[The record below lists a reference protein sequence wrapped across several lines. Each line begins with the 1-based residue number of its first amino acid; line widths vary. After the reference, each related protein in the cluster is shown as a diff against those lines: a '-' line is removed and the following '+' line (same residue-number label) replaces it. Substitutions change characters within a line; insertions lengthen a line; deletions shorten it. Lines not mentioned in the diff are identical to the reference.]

1 MTALQSIKPP
11 ADALERFRRIV
22 GPKGWTTDAHDM
34 EPHLID
40 WRRSY
45 RGSAAMLLRPRTTD
59 EVRRIVATANEF
71 EIALVPQGGNTSLV
85 GGSVPD
91 MSGNAVVV
99 SLARMRTIRNVDP
112 LNYTITV
119 DAGLTLQEIQEEA
132 AKAGRLFPLS
142 LGAEGTAEIGGAIST
157 NAGGVNVVKYGNT
170 RDLVL
175 GLEAILPNG
184 DVFDDLSGLRKD
196 NTGYDL
202 KQLFIGAEGTLGI
215 VTAATLK
222 LFPAI
227 KASATAI
234 AAVPNPTAA
243 VELLSLA
250 REASSDHVT
259 SFEIMSRASLDV
271 VFEQLPGIRDPL
283 AKPHEWYVL
292 IELGSP
298 RSHDLLRRRLED
310 LLTTAFDKN
319 LVLDGALAASE
330 SQVQTLWNIRH
341 GIPEAEK
348 KEGEPAVKHDIS
360 VPVSKLPLFIAR
372 AEQQLKALSPDMR
385 LIIFGHIGDGNLHY
399 NVQRW
404 PQIDRDDFAE
414 LKPELTKIVYAITA
428 ELGGSISA
436 EHGIGQ
442 SKRDAL
448 KTVKPRE
455 TMDAMRVVKQ
465 ALDPKGI
472 MNPGKIL

>member
-157 NAGGVNVVKYGNT
+157 NAGG
-170 RDLVL
+170 
-175 GLEAILPNG
+175 
-184 DVFDDLSGLRKD
+184 
-196 NTGYDL
+196 
-202 KQLFIGAEGTLGI
+202 
-215 VTAATLK
+215 
-222 LFPAI
+222 
-227 KASATAI
+227 
-234 AAVPNPTAA
+234 
-243 VELLSLA
+243 
-250 REASSDHVT
+250 
-259 SFEIMSRASLDV
+259 
-271 VFEQLPGIRDPL
+271 
-283 AKPHEWYVL
+283 
-292 IELGSP
+292 
-298 RSHDLLRRRLED
+298 
-310 LLTTAFDKN
+310 
-319 LVLDGALAASE
+319 
-330 SQVQTLWNIRH
+330 
-341 GIPEAEK
+341 
-348 KEGEPAVKHDIS
+348 
-360 VPVSKLPLFIAR
+360 
-372 AEQQLKALSPDMR
+372 
-385 LIIFGHIGDGNLHY
+385 
-399 NVQRW
+399 
-404 PQIDRDDFAE
+404 
-414 LKPELTKIVYAITA
+414 
-428 ELGGSISA
+428 
-436 EHGIGQ
+436 
-442 SKRDAL
+442 
-448 KTVKPRE
+448 
-455 TMDAMRVVKQ
+455 
-465 ALDPKGI
+465 
-472 MNPGKIL
+472 

>member
-1 MTALQSIKPP
+1 MSDVLTAKPP

-22 GPKGWTTDAHDM
+22 GPKGWTTDVHDM
-34 EPHLID
+34 APHLED
-40 WRRSY
+40 WRKAYS
-45 RGSAAMLLRPRTTD
+45 GEAAMVLRPRTTD
-59 EVRRIVATANEF
+59 EVRRIVKTANEF
-71 EIALVPQGGNTSLV
+71 NIALVPQGGNTSLV

-91 MSGNAVVV
+91 GSGNAVVV
-99 SLARMRTIRNVDP
+99 SMTRMRTIRKVDP
-112 LNYTITV
+112 LNFTITV
-119 DAGLTLQEIQEEA
+119 DAGLTLAEIQEEA

-157 NAGGVNVVKYGNT
+157 NAGGVNVLKYGNT

-184 DVFDDLSGLRKD
+184 DVFEDLTGLRKD

-202 KQLFIGAEGTLGI
+202 KQLIIGAEGTLGI

-222 LFPAI
+222 LFPTI
-227 KASATAI
+227 KASATAM
-234 AAVPNPTAA
+234 AAVPSPKAA

-259 SFEIMSRASLDV
+259 SFEIISRSALSL
-271 VFEQLPGIRDPL
+271 VFDQLPGTSDPL
-283 AKPHEWYVL
+283 SKPYEWYVL

-310 LLTTAFDKN
+310 VLTTAFDQN
-319 LVLDGALAASE
+319 LVLDGALAANVG
-330 SQVQTLWNIRH
+330 QAQTLWHIRH
-341 GIPEAEK
+341 SISEAEK

-360 VPVSKLPLFIAR
+360 VPVSQIPAFVNK
-372 AEQQLKALSPDMR
+372 AEQQLKALSPDIR
-385 LIIFGHIGDGNLHY
+385 LIVFGHIGDGNLHY
-399 NVQRW
+399 NIQRW
-404 PQIDRDDFAE
+404 PQIELDDFVE
-414 LKPELTKIVYAITA
+414 LKPKLTDIVYALVA
-428 ELGGSISA
+428 EFGGSISA

-442 SKRDAL
+442 LKRDAL
-448 KTVKPRE
+448 RSIKSPE
-455 TMDAMRVVKQ
+455 TMAAMQAVKQ

-472 MNPGKIL
+472 MNPGKVL